1 MERHLWAGP
10 ISNSSYI
17 PRSKHS
23 IWQVLVHNTCLL
35 NRYLELRN
43 KAVSPKQWLF
53 SYEDI
58 GVENSPLVSYW
69 SSIFSPLVG
78 ISFQGP
84 DLALPVNTLREEGGH
99 LFKKKK
105 SLKRKT
111 WTRNM
116 GRRWEEKT
124 VQNFCFSSSCFGSCR
139 GEREGNCG
147 QESGRGIR
155 SQETGRKVMYLVQ

>member
-10 ISNSSYI
+10 VSNSSFI

-105 SLKRKT
+105 KKRVLKGKLEPGIWVGDEKRKLF
-111 WTRNM
+111 RIFASALLPL
-116 GRRWEEKT
+116 
-124 VQNFCFSSSCFGSCR
+124 VHV
-139 GEREGNCG
+139 GERGKGTVDKNQEE
-147 QESGRGIR
+147 ESGARK
-155 SQETGRKVMYLVQ
+155 QEGKWCI